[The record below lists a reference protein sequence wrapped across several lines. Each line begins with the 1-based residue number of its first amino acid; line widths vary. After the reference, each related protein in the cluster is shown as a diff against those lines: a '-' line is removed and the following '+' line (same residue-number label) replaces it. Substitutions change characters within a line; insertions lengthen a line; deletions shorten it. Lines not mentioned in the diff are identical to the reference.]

1 MNAKHLAPLVLAAA
15 VSIGLNGC
23 GGGGGDSGSPDAAT
37 PLPNEVV
44 VATDQSMLRFYAV
57 TDSGVTERLRV
68 ALPGVPG
75 SYTRSGNTVT
85 VTMPNHGIRD
95 GLWIKLDFL
104 SGSGGIA
111 TDGTYRVTV
120 VNGDTFTL
128 TDTASG
134 AISAGQLLRKP
145 ESAQAATYAQAG
157 TTVAVTQANHGLLD
171 NDSVDLDF
179 TSGTSVDLMTKVDEV
194 LDADTFTVFMPTSA
208 GTSGNVTVKTGSN
221 YTVNDIRL
229 HPSGKWL
236 YVASGYDCVNGAPYC
251 WGGETLTRFAINWA
265 TSAVTPVEIV
275 RLGTDPY
282 DIPVRMDINASGDR
296 LAVKND
302 NGDDMRLFG
311 IDLLS
316 GALTQLAQSDAGQGR
331 TVVFSPDGQY
341 VYDGDSV
348 YTVTTGPDA
357 IASPTTNAGA
367 ADGLIAGGRLFTLG
381 ASSSVL
387 SAYSLAAPAT
397 PALITALTGIAP
409 IARTGITPNRALTA
423 NSTGSLLVV
432 AGSRGLKSYTFN
444 GSTLAAATPG
454 AGSAELQ
461 ADGSAFLST
470 DPASPRMYTS
480 VNMNA
485 TGSLLAA
492 AYLTLDFADAT
503 TPSGFVFARVG
514 ADGALSRIANLPG
527 ARYAHTVR
535 FIKKP

>member
-1 MNAKHLAPLVLAAA
+1 MNAKHLAPLAFAAA
-15 VSIGLNGC
+15 AAIGLNGC
-23 GGGGGDSGSPDAAT
+23 GGGGGGSPAAAT

-44 VATDQSMLRFYAV
+44 VATDQSTLRFYAV
-57 TDSGVTERLRV
+57 TDSGVTERLSV

-85 VTMPNHGIRD
+85 VTMSNHGIRD
-95 GLWIKLDFL
+95 GLWATLDFL

-120 VNGDTFTL
+120 VNDDTFTL

-157 TTVAVTQANHGLLD
+157 LTVAVTLANHGLLD
-171 NDSVDLDF
+171 NDNVELDF
-179 TSGTSVDLMTKVDEV
+179 TSGTSVDLATRVDEV
-194 LDADTFTVFMPTSA
+194 LDANTFTVFMPTSA
-208 GTSGNVTVKTGSN
+208 GTSGNVTVKVGSN
-221 YTVNDIRL
+221 YTVNDVRL

-236 YVASGYDCVNGAPYC
+236 YVASGYDCVNGVPYC

-265 TSAVTPVEIV
+265 TSAVTPADIV

-296 LAVKND
+296 LVVKND
-302 NGDDMRLFG
+302 NGNDMHLFG
-311 IDLLS
+311 IAPLS
-316 GALTQLAQSDAGQGR
+316 GALTQLARSDAGQGQ

-341 VYDGDSV
+341 VYDGNNV

-357 IASPTTNAGA
+357 IANSATNAGA
-367 ADGLIAGGRLFTLG
+367 ADGLIAGGTLFTLE

-387 SAYSLAAPAT
+387 SAYRLATPAT
-397 PALITALTGIAP
+397 PTLITTLTPIAP
-409 IARTGITPNRALTA
+409 ILRTGITPNRALTA

-444 GSTLAAATPG
+444 GTTLAAATPG

-461 ADGSAFLST
+461 ADGTASLSA
-470 DPASPRMYTS
+470 DPASLRMYTS
-480 VNMNA
+480 VNMDS

-492 AYLTLDFADAT
+492 AYLTLGFADAT

-514 ADGALSRIANLPG
+514 ADGALTRIANLPG
-527 ARYAHTVR
+527 AKYAHTVR